1 MLRRCISTPRLRSRS
16 ESDRLICYNILRQG
30 VEKLYRKLMKKNTAS
45 KQESSVARN
54 VIIYGIGGVLSQAA
68 GLITLPLMTRCLSS
82 LEYGSIEVI
91 TSLTG
96 YFNLLIGLNMMTG
109 LYRFF
114 FQADDDLDRRE
125 MVSTTFL
132 FVALC
137 GLIVILISFLSGDF
151 FSQYLFK
158 DSSHTQLIRLAFIAL
173 VPVAVY
179 VYSLNLLRLENKAL
193 PYMII
198 ALTVSLIYM
207 GCIILFVAVFKTGIP
222 GYYYAQIISN
232 TIGIG
237 IALFIS
243 RELLAPRFSFKW
255 FKRLA
260 RYSLPLVPG
269 TLFGWSLSANNR
281 MFLNA
286 ATTPVQVAYYGLANK
301 ATIVITLA
309 TQAFCNAWEPTMY
322 SLLNREEKIKRTLP
336 VMLSLYTFGT
346 LSICTLVM
354 TVARE
359 IFLFLAPPEY
369 LAGIGLLGIMQLRWI
384 FTMGVY
390 VIDPGS
396 AKSGKTWW
404 VSVMLGLAVLVNLGA
419 NTILT
424 PRLGL
429 YGAVIS
435 ELLGYVTAMCGRW
448 IVSDRLFPISWKLRY
463 FITMIILYG
472 AAAYGQTRIILS
484 DLPWMLSFL
493 LRLLLAAAVIGGGYV
508 MIDSE
513 AKLSLAEIIQNARK
527 KVWKKRTA

>member
-1 MLRRCISTPRLRSRS
+1 M
-16 ESDRLICYNILRQG
+16 D
-30 VEKLYRKLMKKNTAS
+30 K

-68 GLITLPLMTRCLSS
+68 GLITLPLMTRFLTS

-114 FQADDDLDRRE
+114 FESKDEKDRRE

-132 FVALC
+132 FVGLC
-137 GLIVILISFLSGDF
+137 GALVILLSFLLGNR
-151 FSQYLFK
+151 FSQNLFG
-158 DSSHTQLIRLAFIAL
+158 DTDHTKLIRLAFTAL

-179 VYSLNLLRLENKAL
+179 TYSLNLLRLENKAL
-193 PYMII
+193 PYMLI

-207 GCIILFVAVFKTGIP
+207 GGIVLFVAVLRVGIP
-222 GYYYAQIISN
+222 GYYYSQIISN
-232 TIGIG
+232 TIGAF
-237 IALFIS
+237 IALFLS
-243 RELLAPRFSFKW
+243 RELLVPRFSVKW

-260 RYSLPLVPG
+260 RYSFPLVPG

-286 ATTPVQVAYYGLANK
+286 STSPIQVAYYGLANK

-322 SLLNREEKIKRTLP
+322 SLLNKEEKIKRTLP
-336 VMLSLYTFGT
+336 SMLSLFTFGS

-354 TVARE
+354 TIARE

-369 LAGIGLLGIMQLRWI
+369 LAGIGLLGIMQLRWL

-390 VIDPGS
+390 VIDPGT
-396 AKSGKTWW
+396 AKTGKTWW
-404 VSVMLGLAVLVNLGA
+404 VSVMLGLAVAVNFGA
-419 NTILT
+419 NAILT

-448 IVSDRLFPISWKLRY
+448 IVSDRLFPLRWNLRY
-463 FITMIILYG
+463 FLLMILLYG
-472 AAAYGQTRIILS
+472 LAAYGQTIIIMGNM
-484 DLPWMLSFL
+484 PWGLSFV
-493 LRLLLAAAVIGGGYV
+493 LRLLLAAAVIGAGYLL
-508 MIDSE
+508 IDRESKE
-513 AKLSLAEIIQNARK
+513 VLRNIINSTLSKMKTFNK
-527 KVWKKRTA
+527 KTPA

>member
-1 MLRRCISTPRLRSRS
+1 M
-16 ESDRLICYNILRQG
+16 DAM
-30 VEKLYRKLMKKNTAS
+30 EKETAVKK
-45 KQESSVARN
+45 ESSVARN

-68 GLITLPLMTRCLSS
+68 GLITLPLMTRQLSS
-82 LEYGSIEVI
+82 LEYGTIEVI
-91 TSLTG
+91 TALTG

-114 FQADDDLDRRE
+114 FEAKDDEDRKK

-132 FVALC
+132 FVGLC
-137 GLIVILISFLSGDF
+137 GVLVILSAFLFGRQFSLSQFGDTE
-151 FSQYLFK
+151 
-158 DSSHTQLIRLAFIAL
+158 HAGLIRLAFTAL

-179 VYSLNLLRLENKAL
+179 VYSLNLLRLQNKAL

-207 GCIILFVAVFKTGIP
+207 GCIILFLAVLKVGIP
-222 GYYYAQIISN
+222 GYYYSQIISN
-232 TIGIG
+232 TIGTV
-237 IALFIS
+237 IALYLS
-243 RELLAPRFSFKW
+243 RDLLSPRFSLKW

-260 RYSLPLVPG
+260 RYSFPLVPG

-286 ATTPVQVAYYGLANK
+286 STTPVQVAYYGLANK

-322 SLLNREEKIKRTLP
+322 SLLNKEEKIKRTLP
-336 VMLSLYTFGT
+336 SMLSLYTFGA

-354 TVARE
+354 TIARE

-369 LAGIGLLGIMQLRWI
+369 LAGIGLLGIMQLRWL

-390 VIDPGS
+390 VIDPGT
-396 AKSGKTWW
+396 AKSGKTYW
-404 VSVMLGLAVLVNLGA
+404 VSIMLGLAVLVNLGA
-419 NTILT
+419 NAVLT

-448 IVSDRLFPISWKLRY
+448 IVSDRLFPVNWDLRY
-463 FITMIILYG
+463 FILMIVLYG

-484 DLPWMLSFL
+484 DLPWLISFL
-493 LRLLLAAAVIGGGYV
+493 LRLVIAAVLIAGGFFLMDRESRKTMLDLVRGAAEKIG
-508 MIDSE
+508 S
-513 AKLSLAEIIQNARK
+513 KRK
-527 KVWKKRTA
+527 TPAAG

>member
-1 MLRRCISTPRLRSRS
+1 MSKEET
-16 ESDRLICYNILRQG
+16 
-30 VEKLYRKLMKKNTAS
+30 T
-45 KQESSVARN
+45 KQEASVARN

-68 GLITLPLMTRCLSS
+68 GLITLPLMTRFLTSW
-82 LEYGSIEVI
+82 EYGSIEVI

-114 FQADDDLDRRE
+114 FEAENEKDRRE

-132 FVALC
+132 FVGLC
-137 GLIVILISFLSGDF
+137 GVLVILTSLLLGGT
-151 FSQYLFK
+151 FSQRLFR
-158 DSSHTQLIRLAFIAL
+158 DAEHTGLIRLAFTAL
-173 VPVAVY
+173 VPVAFY
-179 VYSLNLLRLENKAL
+179 TYSLNLLRLENKAL
-193 PYMII
+193 PYMLI
-198 ALTVSLIYM
+198 ALTVSMIYM
-207 GCIILFVAVFKTGIP
+207 GCIILFVAVRKVGIP

-232 TIGIG
+232 TIGTV

-243 RELLAPRFSFKW
+243 RKLLAPRFSIKW

-260 RYSLPLVPG
+260 RYSFPLVPG

-286 ATTPVQVAYYGLANK
+286 STTPVQVAYYGLANK

-322 SLLNREEKIKRTLP
+322 SLLNKEEKIKRTLP
-336 VMLSLYTFGT
+336 TMLSLYTFGT

-390 VIDPGS
+390 VIDPGT
-396 AKSGKTWW
+396 AKTGKTWW

-419 NTILT
+419 NMILT
-424 PRLGL
+424 PKLGL
-429 YGAVIS
+429 YGAVIA

-448 IVSDRLFPISWKLRY
+448 IVSDRLFPIHWNLRY
-463 FITMIILYG
+463 FLLMIVLYG
-472 AAAYGQTRIILS
+472 AAAFGQTRIILS
-484 DLPWMLSFL
+484 DMPWAISFL
-493 LRLLLAAAVIGGGYV
+493 LRLLLAGAVIGAGYLLLDRESRNTLTEV
-508 MIDSE
+508 TG
-513 AKLSLAEIIQNARK
+513 NAVRK
-527 KVWKKRTA
+527 GLGVRN

>member
-1 MLRRCISTPRLRSRS
+1 MNRSCRA
-16 ESDRLICYNILRQG
+16 EIDDTMVPMEN
-30 VEKLYRKLMKKNTAS
+30 EKPVKK
-45 KQESSVARN
+45 ESSVARN

-68 GLITLPLMTRCLSS
+68 GLITLPLMTRFLTS

-114 FQADDDLDRRE
+114 FEAENERDRKE

-132 FVALC
+132 FVGLC
-137 GLIVILISFLSGDF
+137 GALAILISFLFGGT
-151 FSQYLFK
+151 FSRNLFN
-158 DSSHTQLIRLAFIAL
+158 DLAHTWLIRLAFTAL

-179 VYSLNLLRLENKAL
+179 VYSLNLLRLQNKAL
-193 PYMII
+193 PYIII
-198 ALTVSLIYM
+198 ALTVSAIYM
-207 GCIILFVAVFKTGIP
+207 GCIVLFVAVLKVGIP
-222 GYYYAQIISN
+222 GYYYSQIISN
-232 TIGIG
+232 TIGTV

-243 RELLAPRFSFKW
+243 RDLLAPRFSMKW
-255 FKRLA
+255 FRRLA
-260 RYSLPLVPG
+260 RYSFPLVPG

-286 ATTPVQVAYYGLANK
+286 STTPVQVAYYGLANK

-322 SLLNREEKIKRTLP
+322 SLLDKEEKIKRTLP
-336 VMLSLYTFGT
+336 SMLSLFTLGT

-390 VIDPGS
+390 VIDPGT
-396 AKSGKTWW
+396 AKTGKTWW

-419 NTILT
+419 NAILT

-448 IVSDRLFPISWKLRY
+448 IVSDRLFPVKWDLRY
-463 FITMIILYG
+463 FILMILLYG
-472 AAAYGQTRIILS
+472 AAAFAQTKIILS
-484 DLPWMLSFL
+484 DMNWGLSFL
-493 LRLLLAAAVIGGGYV
+493 LRLLLAAAVIGAGFIL
-508 MIDSE
+508 IDKESRRT
-513 AKLSLAEIIQNARK
+513 LQSLLLKVKGLKQAHADRK
-527 KVWKKRTA
+527 K

>member
-1 MLRRCISTPRLRSRS
+1 MSNKV
-16 ESDRLICYNILRQG
+16 SDR
-30 VEKLYRKLMKKNTAS
+30 
-45 KQESSVARN
+45 QESSVARN

-68 GLITLPLMTRCLSS
+68 GLITLPLMTHSLSS

-114 FQADDDLDRRE
+114 FQAEDERDRGE

-132 FVALC
+132 FVGLC
-137 GLIVILISFLSGDF
+137 GALVILISLLLGGL
-151 FSQYLFK
+151 FSQRMFGNAEY
-158 DSSHTQLIRLAFIAL
+158 TGLIRLAFTAL

-179 VYSLNLLRLENKAL
+179 TYSLNLLRLQNKAL
-193 PYMII
+193 PYMLI

-207 GCIILFVAVFKTGIP
+207 GCIILFVAVMKVGIP
-222 GYYYAQIISN
+222 GYYYSQIISN
-232 TIGIG
+232 TIGAV
-237 IALFIS
+237 IALFLS
-243 RELLAPRFSFKW
+243 RRLFVPRFSLKW
-255 FKRLA
+255 FKKLA
-260 RYSLPLVPG
+260 RYSFPLVPG

-286 ATTPVQVAYYGLANK
+286 STDPVQVAYYGLANK

-309 TQAFCNAWEPTMY
+309 TQAFCNSWEPTMY
-322 SLLNREEKIKRTLP
+322 SLLNKEDKIKRTLP
-336 VMLSLYTFGT
+336 SMLSLYTFGT

-390 VIDPGS
+390 VIDPGT

-419 NTILT
+419 NSILT

-448 IVSDRLFPISWKLRY
+448 IVSDRLFPINWDLRY
-463 FITMIILYG
+463 FVVMIVLYG
-472 AAAYGQTRIILS
+472 IAAYGQTRIILS
-484 DLPWMLSFL
+484 DMNWGLSFL
-493 LRLLLAAAVIGGGYV
+493 LRLLLAAVVVGGGYLL
-508 MIDSE
+508 IDRESKQTLKDVLGK
-513 AKLSLAEIIQNARK
+513 AVQKIRK
-527 KVWKKRTA
+527 

>member
-1 MLRRCISTPRLRSRS
+1 MEQKQDS
-16 ESDRLICYNILRQG
+16 
-30 VEKLYRKLMKKNTAS
+30 KKEA
-45 KQESSVARN
+45 SVARN

-68 GLITLPLMTRCLSS
+68 GLITLPLMTRSLTS

-114 FQADDDLDRRE
+114 FEAGDDTEERKK

-132 FVALC
+132 FVGIC
-137 GLIVILISFLSGDF
+137 GAAVILLSFLFGGV
-151 FSQYLFK
+151 FSQRLFG
-158 DSSHTQLIRLAFIAL
+158 DADHIGLIRLTFIAL

-207 GCIILFVAVFKTGIP
+207 ACIILFVSVLRIGIP
-222 GYYYAQIISN
+222 GYYYSQIISN
-232 TIGIG
+232 TIGTV

-243 RELLAPRFSFKW
+243 RELLIPRFSMKW
-255 FKRLA
+255 FKKLA
-260 RYSLPLVPG
+260 RYSFPLVPG

-286 ATTPVQVAYYGLANK
+286 STSPVQVAYYGLANK

-322 SLLNREEKIKRTLP
+322 SLLNQEEKIKRTLP
-336 VMLSLYTFGT
+336 TMLSLYTFGT

-390 VIDPGS
+390 VIDPGT

-404 VSVMLGLAVLVNLGA
+404 VSVMLGLAVLVNLSA
-419 NTILT
+419 NAVLT

-429 YGAVIS
+429 YGAVIA
-435 ELLGYVTAMCGRW
+435 ELLGYMTAMCGSW
-448 IVSDRLFPISWKLRY
+448 IVSDRLFPIRWDFRY
-463 FITMIILYG
+463 FILMIVLYG
-472 AAAYGQTRIILS
+472 VAAFGQTKVILNTM
-484 DLPWMLSFL
+484 PWMVSFL
-493 LRLLLAAAVIGGGYV
+493 LRLLMAASVILGGWLMLGNDARRTLLD
-508 MIDSE
+508 IAGS
-513 AKLSLAEIIQNARK
+513 ARK
-527 KVWKKRTA
+527 KVFGR

>member
-1 MLRRCISTPRLRSRS
+1 M
-16 ESDRLICYNILRQG
+16 D
-30 VEKLYRKLMKKNTAS
+30 K

-68 GLITLPLMTRCLSS
+68 GLITLPLMTRFLTS

-114 FQADDDLDRRE
+114 FESKDEKDRRE

-132 FVALC
+132 FVGLC
-137 GLIVILISFLSGDF
+137 GTLVILLSFFLGRQ
-151 FSQYLFK
+151 FSQNLFG
-158 DSSHTQLIRLAFIAL
+158 DTGHTELIHLAFTAL

-179 VYSLNLLRLENKAL
+179 TYSLNLLRLENKAL
-193 PYMII
+193 PYMCI

-207 GCIILFVAVFKTGIP
+207 GSIVLFVAVLKVGIP
-222 GYYYAQIISN
+222 GYYYSQIISN
-232 TIGIG
+232 TIGAF
-237 IALFIS
+237 IALFLS
-243 RELLAPRFSFKW
+243 RKLLAPRFSLKW

-260 RYSLPLVPG
+260 RYSFPLVPG

-286 ATTPVQVAYYGLANK
+286 STSPIQVAYYGLANK

-322 SLLNREEKIKRTLP
+322 SLLNKEEKIKRTLP
-336 VMLSLYTFGT
+336 SMLSLYTFGT

-354 TVARE
+354 TIARE

-390 VIDPGS
+390 VIDPGT
-396 AKSGKTWW
+396 AKTGKTWW
-404 VSVMLGLAVLVNLGA
+404 VSVMLGLAVAVNLGA
-419 NTILT
+419 NAILT

-448 IVSDRLFPISWKLRY
+448 IVSDHLFPIRWNFRY
-463 FITMIILYG
+463 FLLMIVLYG
-472 AAAYGQTRIILS
+472 SAAFGQTRIIMGNM
-484 DLPWMLSFL
+484 PWGISFF
-493 LRLLLAAAVIGGGYV
+493 LRLALAAIVIGVGYLL
-508 MIDSE
+508 IDRESK
-513 AKLSLAEIIQNARK
+513 AVLKNIVSNVRNKVKTFNK
-527 KVWKKRTA
+527 KTPA

>member
-1 MLRRCISTPRLRSRS
+1 MELM
-16 ESDRLICYNILRQG
+16 
-30 VEKLYRKLMKKNTAS
+30 EKETKTGKETS
-45 KQESSVARN
+45 IARN

-68 GLITLPLMTRCLSS
+68 GLITLPLMTRFLTSM
-82 LEYGSIEVI
+82 EYGSIEVI

-114 FQADDDLDRRE
+114 FEAEDSRDRKE

-132 FVALC
+132 FVGLC
-137 GLIVILISFLSGDF
+137 GVLVILLSLLFGDQ
-151 FSQYLFK
+151 FSMRLFG
-158 DSSHTQLIRLAFIAL
+158 DTGHTALIRLAFTAL

-179 VYSLNLLRLENKAL
+179 VYALNLLRLQNKAL
-193 PYMII
+193 PYIII
-198 ALTVSLIYM
+198 ALTVSAIYM
-207 GCIILFVAVFKTGIP
+207 GCIVFFVAFRKVGIP

-232 TIGIG
+232 TIGTA
-237 IALFIS
+237 IALYLS
-243 RELLAPRFSFKW
+243 RGLLAPRFSMKW

-260 RYSLPLVPG
+260 RYSFPLVPG

-286 ATTPVQVAYYGLANK
+286 STSPVQVAYYGLANK

-354 TVARE
+354 TIARE

-369 LAGIGLLGIMQLRWI
+369 LAGIGLLGILQLRWI

-390 VIDPGS
+390 VIDPGT
-396 AKSGKTWW
+396 AKSGKTYW

-419 NTILT
+419 NAVLT

-448 IVSDRLFPISWKLRY
+448 IVSDRLFPIRWDLRFFLVMIALY
-463 FITMIILYG
+463 GGAAFGQTKIILG
-472 AAAYGQTRIILS
+472 TMSWGI
-484 DLPWMLSFL
+484 SFL
-493 LRLLLAAAVIGGGYV
+493 LRLMLAASVIGGGYLL
-508 MIDSE
+508 IGAE
-513 AKLSLAEIIQNARK
+513 ARETMKELAGKAKAALHAVRS
-527 KVWKKRTA
+527 

>member
-1 MLRRCISTPRLRSRS
+1 MNK
-16 ESDRLICYNILRQG
+16 EVSD
-30 VEKLYRKLMKKNTAS
+30 KKEA
-45 KQESSVARN
+45 SVARN

-68 GLITLPLMTRCLSS
+68 GLITLPLMTRFLSS
-82 LEYGSIEVI
+82 WEYGSIEVI

-96 YFNLLIGLNMMTG
+96 YFNLLIGLNLMTG

-114 FQADDDLDRRE
+114 FEAENDKDRRE

-132 FVALC
+132 FVGFC
-137 GLIVILISFLSGDF
+137 GILVILTSLLMGET
-151 FSQYLFK
+151 FSLRLFR
-158 DSSHTQLIRLAFIAL
+158 TAEQTGLIRLAFTAL
-173 VPVAVY
+173 VPVAIY
-179 VYSLNLLRLENKAL
+179 TYSLNLLRLENKAL
-193 PYMII
+193 PYMLI

-207 GCIILFVAVFKTGIP
+207 GCIVLFVAVMKVGIP

-232 TIGIG
+232 TTGAV

-243 RELLAPRFSFKW
+243 RQLLAPQFSMKW
-255 FKRLA
+255 FKKLA
-260 RYSLPLVPG
+260 IYSFPLVPG

-286 ATTPVQVAYYGLANK
+286 STTPVQVAYYGLANK

-322 SLLNREEKIKRTLP
+322 SLLNQEEKIKRTLP
-336 VMLSLYTFGT
+336 SMLSLYTFGS

-354 TVARE
+354 TAARE

-390 VIDPGS
+390 VIDPGT
-396 AKSGKTWW
+396 AKTGKTWW
-404 VSVMLGLAVLVNLGA
+404 VSVMLGLAVLVNLGS
-419 NTILT
+419 NMILT
-424 PRLGL
+424 PKLGL

-448 IVSDRLFPISWKLRY
+448 IVSDRLFPIEWDLRY
-463 FITMIILYG
+463 FILMIVLYS

-484 DLPWMLSFL
+484 EMPWGISFL
-493 LRLLLAAAVIGGGYV
+493 LRLLLAAAVIAGGYL
-508 MIDSE
+508 MIDEQS
-513 AKLSLAEIIQNARK
+513 
-527 KVWKKRTA
+527 KRTMRDIVKNVLSKIKKQRSGRKNHGATAGK

>member
-1 MLRRCISTPRLRSRS
+1 MENET
-16 ESDRLICYNILRQG
+16 
-30 VEKLYRKLMKKNTAS
+30 KN
-45 KQESSVARN
+45 KQEASVAKN

-68 GLITLPLMTRCLSS
+68 GLITLPLMTRALTS

-114 FQADDDLDRRE
+114 FEAKDDSEDRKQ

-132 FVALC
+132 FVGLC
-137 GLIVILISFLSGDF
+137 GILVILISFLFGGL
-151 FSQYLFK
+151 FSQRLFG
-158 DSSHTQLIRLAFIAL
+158 DDQHTRLIRLAFTAL

-179 VYSLNLLRLENKAL
+179 TYSLNLLRLQNKAL

-198 ALTVSLIYM
+198 ALTVSIIYM
-207 GCIILFVAVFKTGIP
+207 SCIVIFVAVVKTGIP

-232 TIGIG
+232 TIGAV
-237 IALFIS
+237 IALIIS
-243 RELLAPRFSFKW
+243 RELLAPRFSAKW
-255 FKRLA
+255 FKNLA
-260 RYSLPLVPG
+260 RYSFPLVPG

-286 ATTPVQVAYYGLANK
+286 STTPVQVAYYGLANK

-322 SLLNREEKIKRTLP
+322 SLLKKEEKIKRTLP
-336 VMLSLYTFGT
+336 SMLSLYTFGA

-354 TVARE
+354 TAARE

-369 LAGIGLLGIMQLRWI
+369 LAGIGLLGIMQLRWL

-390 VIDPGS
+390 VIDPGT
-396 AKSGKTWW
+396 AKTGKTWW
-404 VSVMLGLAVLVNLGA
+404 VSVMLGLAVLVNLSA
-419 NTILT
+419 NAVLT

-448 IVSDRLFPISWKLRY
+448 IVSDRLFPIGWDLRY
-463 FITMIILYG
+463 FILMILLYG
-472 AAAYGQTRIILS
+472 AAAFGQTKVILGS
-484 DLPWMLSFL
+484 MPWGVSFL
-493 LRLLLAAAVIGGGYV
+493 LRVLMAAAVIVPGYFLLDA
-508 MIDSE
+508 DSKTTLTDLIKS
-513 AKLSLAEIIQNARK
+513 AAARIRTK
-527 KVWKKRTA
+527 KIPA

>member
-1 MLRRCISTPRLRSRS
+1 M
-16 ESDRLICYNILRQG
+16 
-30 VEKLYRKLMKKNTAS
+30 KLMEKENTS
-45 KQESSVARN
+45 TKRESSVARN

-68 GLITLPLMTRCLSS
+68 GLITLPLMTRFLSS

-114 FQADDDLDRRE
+114 FEAEDAEDRKK

-132 FVALC
+132 FVGLC
-137 GLIVILISFLSGDF
+137 GALVILTSLLFGEM
-151 FSQYLFK
+151 FSQRLFH
-158 DSSHTQLIRLAFIAL
+158 DSDHISLIRLAFTAL

-179 VYSLNLLRLENKAL
+179 TYSLNLLRLQNKAL
-193 PYMII
+193 PYIII
-198 ALTVSLIYM
+198 ALTVSAIYM
-207 GCIILFVAVFKTGIP
+207 GCIVIFVAVLKVGIP
-222 GYYYAQIISN
+222 GYYFAQIISN
-232 TIGIG
+232 TIGTV

-243 RELLAPRFSFKW
+243 RSLLAPSFSMKW
-255 FKRLA
+255 FKNLA
-260 RYSLPLVPG
+260 RYSFPLVPG

-286 ATTPVQVAYYGLANK
+286 STSPVQVAYYGLANK

-322 SLLNREEKIKRTLP
+322 SLLNQEEKIKRTLP
-336 VMLSLYTFGT
+336 SMLSLFTYGA
-346 LSICTLVM
+346 LSISTLVM
-354 TVARE
+354 TIARE

-369 LAGIGLLGIMQLRWI
+369 LAGIGLLGIMQLRWL

-390 VIDPGS
+390 VIDPGT

-404 VSVMLGLAVLVNLGA
+404 VSVMLGLAVLVNLA
-419 NTILT
+419 SNAVLT

-448 IVSDRLFPISWKLRY
+448 IVSDRLFPIDWNRRC
-463 FITMIILYG
+463 FILLILLYG
-472 AAAYGQTRIILS
+472 TAAFGQTKIILS
-484 DLPWMLSFL
+484 NMSWALSFP
-493 LRLLLAAAVIGGGYV
+493 LRLLMAAAVIGSSWILIGK
-508 MIDSE
+508 D
-513 AKLSLAEIIQNARK
+513 AREIIQSIISNVKAK
-527 KVWKKRTA
+527 ISQKSTSRTDA

>member
-1 MLRRCISTPRLRSRS
+1 MDEKNKQEESTER
-16 ESDRLICYNILRQG
+16 
-30 VEKLYRKLMKKNTAS
+30 
-45 KQESSVARN
+45 ESSVARN

-68 GLITLPLMTRCLSS
+68 GLITLPLMTRRLSS

-91 TSLTG
+91 TALTG

-114 FQADDDLDRRE
+114 FEAKDSEDRKK

-132 FVALC
+132 FVGLC
-137 GLIVILISFLSGDF
+137 GIIVILISFLFGGA
-151 FSQYLFK
+151 FSQNLFG
-158 DSSHTQLIRLAFIAL
+158 DREHIELIRLAFTAL

-179 VYSLNLLRLENKAL
+179 VYALNLLRLQNKAM

-207 GCIILFVAVFKTGIP
+207 GCIVFFLAVLKVGIP
-222 GYYYAQIISN
+222 GYYYSQIISN
-232 TIGIG
+232 TIGTV
-237 IALFIS
+237 IALTVS
-243 RELLAPRFSFKW
+243 RDLLVPRFSMKW
-255 FKRLA
+255 FKKLA
-260 RYSLPLVPG
+260 RYSFPLVPG

-286 ATTPVQVAYYGLANK
+286 STTPVQVAYYGLANK

-322 SLLNREEKIKRTLP
+322 SLLNQEEKIKRTLP
-336 VMLSLYTFGT
+336 TMLSLYTFGA

-390 VIDPGS
+390 VIDPGT
-396 AKSGKTWW
+396 AKTGKTWW

-419 NTILT
+419 NMILT

-448 IVSDRLFPISWKLRY
+448 IVSDRLFPIDWDLRC
-463 FITMIILYG
+463 FIGIIALYG
-472 AAAYGQTRIILS
+472 AAAFGQTKIILS
-484 DLPWMLSFL
+484 SMSWGVSFL
-493 LRLLLAAAVIGGGYV
+493 LRLVLAAIVIGGGYLL
-508 MIDSE
+508 IGKE
-513 AKLSLAEIIQNARK
+513 ARATLHDIVEGGKQKLNFQK
-527 KVWKKRTA
+527 G

>member
-1 MLRRCISTPRLRSRS
+1 MDNAS
-16 ESDRLICYNILRQG
+16 
-30 VEKLYRKLMKKNTAS
+30 NT
-45 KQESSVARN
+45 KHESSVARN

-68 GLITLPLMTRCLSS
+68 GLITLPLMTRFMSS

-114 FQADDDLDRRE
+114 FESEDEEDRKK

-132 FVALC
+132 FVGLC
-137 GLIVILISFLSGDF
+137 GVLTILIARLFGGQ
-151 FSQYLFK
+151 FSQRLFN
-158 DSSHTQLIRLAFIAL
+158 DPDHTVLIRLALTAV
-173 VPVAVY
+173 VPVAIY
-179 VYSLNLLRLENKAL
+179 TYSLNLLRLQNKAL
-193 PYMII
+193 PYIII
-198 ALTVSLIYM
+198 ALTVSVIYM
-207 GCIILFVAVFKTGIP
+207 GCIIIFVAVRKIGIS

-232 TIGIG
+232 TIGTV

-243 RELLAPRFSFKW
+243 RDLLSPRFSAKW
-255 FKRLA
+255 FKKIA
-260 RYSLPLVPG
+260 RYSIPLVPG

-286 ATTPVQVAYYGLANK
+286 ATSPVQVAYYGLANK
-301 ATIVITLA
+301 ATIIITLA

-322 SLLNREEKIKRTLP
+322 SLLNKEEKIKRTLP
-336 VMLSLYTFGT
+336 VMLSLYTLGT

-354 TVARE
+354 TIARE
-359 IFLFLAPPEY
+359 IFLFFAPPEY

-390 VIDPGS
+390 VIDPGT
-396 AKSGKTWW
+396 AKSGRTYW

-419 NTILT
+419 NSVLT

-448 IVSDRLFPISWKLRY
+448 IISDRFFPINWDLRY
-463 FITMIILYG
+463 FLLMIALYG
-472 AAAYGQTRIILS
+472 TAAFAQTKVILS
-484 DLPWMLSFL
+484 NMSWGLSFL
-493 LRLLLAAAVIGGGYV
+493 LRLLLAAIVICGGYF
-508 MIDSE
+508 MIGRE
-513 AKLSLAEIIQNARK
+513 AKTTIHELSVKTLQKIRNRK
-527 KVWKKRTA
+527 SETGNS

>member
-1 MLRRCISTPRLRSRS
+1 MSNQTSTKR
-16 ESDRLICYNILRQG
+16 
-30 VEKLYRKLMKKNTAS
+30 
-45 KQESSVARN
+45 ESSVARN

-91 TSLTG
+91 TALTG

-114 FQADDDLDRRE
+114 FEAEDDRDRQE

-132 FVALC
+132 FVGLC
-137 GLIVILISFLSGDF
+137 GLLVILISFLLGEQFSLNNFGDTT
-151 FSQYLFK
+151 
-158 DSSHTQLIRLAFIAL
+158 HTGLIHLAFTAL

-179 VYSLNLLRLENKAL
+179 TYSLNLLRLENKAM
-193 PYMII
+193 PYMMI

-207 GCIILFVAVFKTGIP
+207 GCIILFVAVLKVGIP
-222 GYYYAQIISN
+222 GYYYSQIISN
-232 TIGIG
+232 TIGAV
-237 IALFIS
+237 IALFLS
-243 RELLAPRFSFKW
+243 RELLAPRFSLKW
-255 FKRLA
+255 FKKLA
-260 RYSLPLVPG
+260 RYSFPLVPG

-286 ATTPVQVAYYGLANK
+286 STTPVQVAYYGLANK

-322 SLLNREEKIKRTLP
+322 SLLNQEEKIKRTLP
-336 VMLSLYTFGT
+336 SMLSLYTLGT

-390 VIDPGS
+390 VIDPGT

-404 VSVMLGLAVLVNLGA
+404 VSIMLGLAVLVNLGA
-419 NTILT
+419 NSILT

-435 ELLGYVTAMCGRW
+435 ELLGYITAMCGRW
-448 IVSDRLFPISWKLRY
+448 IISDRFFPINWNLRY
-463 FITMIILYG
+463 FILMIVLYG
-472 AAAYGQTRIILS
+472 AAAFVQTRIILG
-484 DLPWMLSFL
+484 DLPWGLSFL
-493 LRLLLAAAVIGGGYV
+493 LRLLLAAVVITGGYLF
-508 MIDSE
+508 IDRES
-513 AKLSLAEIIQNARK
+513 KITLKEIVANGVEK
-527 KVWKKRTA
+527 MKKRKQKTPA

>member
-1 MLRRCISTPRLRSRS
+1 MNE
-16 ESDRLICYNILRQG
+16 ESVNKR
-30 VEKLYRKLMKKNTAS
+30 EA
-45 KQESSVARN
+45 SVAKN

-68 GLITLPLMTRCLSS
+68 GLITLPLMTRCLTS

-91 TSLTG
+91 TALTG
-96 YFNLLIGLNMMTG
+96 YFNLLIGLNMMAG

-114 FQADDDLDRRE
+114 FQAEDDKDRRE

-132 FVALC
+132 FVGVCGAL
-137 GLIVILISFLSGDF
+137 VILLSFLFGGQ
-151 FSQYLFK
+151 FSQRLFH
-158 DSSHTQLIRLAFIAL
+158 DDGHIELIRLAFTAL

-179 VYSLNLLRLENKAL
+179 TYSLNLLRLENKAL

-198 ALTVSLIYM
+198 ALTVSLLYM
-207 GCIILFVAVFKTGIP
+207 GSIVLFVAVLKVGIP
-222 GYYYAQIISN
+222 GYYYSQIISN
-232 TIGIG
+232 TIGAA
-237 IALFIS
+237 IALFLS
-243 RELLAPRFSFKW
+243 RELLAPRFSMKW

-260 RYSLPLVPG
+260 RYSFPLVPG

-286 ATTPVQVAYYGLANK
+286 STTPVQVAYYGLANK

-322 SLLNREEKIKRTLP
+322 SLLNQEEKIKRTLP
-336 VMLSLYTFGT
+336 TMLSLYTFGT

-354 TVARE
+354 TAARE

-390 VIDPGS
+390 VIDPGT

-424 PRLGL
+424 PRFGL

-448 IVSDRLFPISWKLRY
+448 TVSDHLFPVWWDFRY
-463 FITMIILYG
+463 FMLMIALYG
-472 AAAYGQTRIILS
+472 AAAFGQTKIILS
-484 DLPWMLSFL
+484 DLPWALSFL
-493 LRLLLAAAVIGGGYV
+493 LRLVLAAVVIGGGYLL
-508 MIDSE
+508 IDRESKVTMKNISGNAMNKIKE
-513 AKLSLAEIIQNARK
+513 AGIKNSK
-527 KVWKKRTA
+527 

>member
-1 MLRRCISTPRLRSRS
+1 MEHMEK
-16 ESDRLICYNILRQG
+16 ES
-30 VEKLYRKLMKKNTAS
+30 KT

-68 GLITLPLMTRCLSS
+68 GLITLPLMTHFLSS

-114 FQADDDLDRRE
+114 FQAENEEDRRK

-132 FVALC
+132 FVGLC
-137 GLIVILISFLSGDF
+137 GILVILAAQLFGVQ
-151 FSQYLFK
+151 FSRHLFH
-158 DSSHTQLIRLAFIAL
+158 DDAHTDLIRLAFTAL

-179 VYSLNLLRLENKAL
+179 VYSLNLLRLQNKAL
-193 PYMII
+193 PYILI
-198 ALTVSLIYM
+198 ALAVSLIYM
-207 GCIILFVAVFKTGIP
+207 GSIVFFVVIMKAGIP
-222 GYYYAQIISN
+222 SYYYAQIISN
-232 TIGIG
+232 SIGTV
-237 IALFIS
+237 IALFLS
-243 RELLAPRFSFKW
+243 RDLLSPRFSAKW
-255 FKRLA
+255 FKKLA
-260 RYSLPLVPG
+260 RYSFPLVPG

-286 ATTPVQVAYYGLANK
+286 ATSPVQVAYYGLANK

-322 SLLNREEKIKRTLP
+322 SLLNQEEKIKRTLP
-336 VMLSLYTFGT
+336 SMLSLYTFGT

-354 TVARE
+354 TIARE

-390 VIDPGS
+390 VIDPGT
-396 AKSGKTWW
+396 AKSGKTYW
-404 VSVMLGLAVLVNLGA
+404 VSFILGLAVLVNICA
-419 NTILT
+419 NSILT

-448 IVSDRLFPISWKLRY
+448 IVSDRLFPIRWDLRY
-463 FITMIILYG
+463 FLLMIALYG
-472 AAAYGQTRIILS
+472 TAAFAQTKVILS
-484 DLPWMLSFL
+484 DMPWALSFL
-493 LRLLLAAAVIGGGYV
+493 SRLALAAAVIGFGYLL
-508 MIDSE
+508 IDRESRRTMSDLTRKTLNRFRRTRSE
-513 AKLSLAEIIQNARK
+513 R
-527 KVWKKRTA
+527 

>member
-1 MLRRCISTPRLRSRS
+1 MEQKQDS
-16 ESDRLICYNILRQG
+16 
-30 VEKLYRKLMKKNTAS
+30 KKEA
-45 KQESSVARN
+45 SVARN

-68 GLITLPLMTRCLSS
+68 GLITLPLMTRSLTS

-114 FQADDDLDRRE
+114 FEAGDDTEERKK

-132 FVALC
+132 FVGIC
-137 GLIVILISFLSGDF
+137 GAAVILLSFLFGGV
-151 FSQYLFK
+151 FSQRLFG
-158 DSSHTQLIRLAFIAL
+158 DADHIGLIRLAFIAL

-207 GCIILFVAVFKTGIP
+207 ACIILFVSVLRIGIP
-222 GYYYAQIISN
+222 GYYYSQIISN
-232 TIGIG
+232 TIGTV

-243 RELLAPRFSFKW
+243 RELLIPRFSMKW
-255 FKRLA
+255 FKKLA
-260 RYSLPLVPG
+260 RYSFPLVPG

-286 ATTPVQVAYYGLANK
+286 STSPVQVAYYGLANK

-322 SLLNREEKIKRTLP
+322 SLLNQEEKIKRTLP
-336 VMLSLYTFGT
+336 TMLSLYTFGT

-390 VIDPGS
+390 VIDPGT
-396 AKSGKTWW
+396 AKSGKTW
-404 VSVMLGLAVLVNLGA
+404 
-419 NTILT
+419 
-424 PRLGL
+424 
-429 YGAVIS
+429 
-435 ELLGYVTAMCGRW
+435 
-448 IVSDRLFPISWKLRY
+448 
-463 FITMIILYG
+463 
-472 AAAYGQTRIILS
+472 
-484 DLPWMLSFL
+484 
-493 LRLLLAAAVIGGGYV
+493 
-508 MIDSE
+508 
-513 AKLSLAEIIQNARK
+513 
-527 KVWKKRTA
+527 

>member
-1 MLRRCISTPRLRSRS
+1 M
-16 ESDRLICYNILRQG
+16 SDR
-30 VEKLYRKLMKKNTAS
+30 
-45 KQESSVARN
+45 QESSVARN

-68 GLITLPLMTRCLSS
+68 GLITLPLMTHSLSS

-114 FQADDDLDRRE
+114 FQAEDDRDRGE

-132 FVALC
+132 FVGLC
-137 GLIVILISFLSGDF
+137 GALVILISLLLGGQ
-151 FSQYLFK
+151 FSQRMFGNAEY
-158 DSSHTQLIRLAFIAL
+158 TGLIRLAFTAL

-179 VYSLNLLRLENKAL
+179 TYSLNLLRLQNKAL
-193 PYMII
+193 PYMLI

-207 GCIILFVAVFKTGIP
+207 GCIILFVAVMKVGIP
-222 GYYYAQIISN
+222 GYYYSQIISN
-232 TIGIG
+232 TIGAV
-237 IALFIS
+237 IALFLS
-243 RELLAPRFSFKW
+243 RRLFVPRFSLKW
-255 FKRLA
+255 FKKLA
-260 RYSLPLVPG
+260 RYSFPLVPG

-286 ATTPVQVAYYGLANK
+286 STDPVQVAYYGLANK

-309 TQAFCNAWEPTMY
+309 TQAFCNSWEPTMY
-322 SLLNREEKIKRTLP
+322 SLLNKEDKIKRTLP
-336 VMLSLYTFGT
+336 SMLSLYTFGT

-390 VIDPGS
+390 VIDPGT

-419 NTILT
+419 NSILT

-448 IVSDRLFPISWKLRY
+448 IVSDRLFPINWDLRY
-463 FITMIILYG
+463 FVVMIVLYG
-472 AAAYGQTRIILS
+472 IAAYGQTRIILS
-484 DLPWMLSFL
+484 DMNWGLSFL
-493 LRLLLAAAVIGGGYV
+493 LRLLLAAVVVGGGYLL
-508 MIDSE
+508 IDRESKQTLKDVLGK
-513 AKLSLAEIIQNARK
+513 AVQKIRK
-527 KVWKKRTA
+527 

>member
-1 MLRRCISTPRLRSRS
+1 M
-16 ESDRLICYNILRQG
+16 SDTSN
-30 VEKLYRKLMKKNTAS
+30 NT
-45 KQESSVARN
+45 QESSVAKN
-54 VIIYGIGGVLSQAA
+54 MIIYGIGGVLSQAA
-68 GLITLPLMTRCLSS
+68 GLITLPLMTRSLSS

-91 TSLTG
+91 TALTG

-114 FQADDDLDRRE
+114 FEAENDRDRKE

-132 FVALC
+132 FVGLC
-137 GLIVILISFLSGDF
+137 GLLVVLISFVTGGQ
-151 FSQYLFK
+151 FSQYLFR
-158 DSSHTQLIRLAFIAL
+158 DTEHTSLIRLAFTAL

-179 VYSLNLLRLENKAL
+179 TYSLNLLRLENKAL
-193 PYMII
+193 PYMMI
-198 ALTVSLIYM
+198 ALTVSALYM
-207 GCIILFVAVFKTGIP
+207 GSIILFVAVLKVGIA
-222 GYYYAQIISN
+222 GYYYSQIISN
-232 TIGIG
+232 TIGAF

-243 RELLAPRFSFKW
+243 RQLLAPRFSMKW

-260 RYSLPLVPG
+260 RYSFPLVPG

-281 MFLNA
+281 IFLNA
-286 ATTPVQVAYYGLANK
+286 STTPVQVAYYGLANK

-309 TQAFCNAWEPTMY
+309 AQSFCNAWEPTMY
-322 SLLNREEKIKRTLP
+322 SLLNQEEKIKKILP
-336 VMLSLYTFGT
+336 SMLSLYTLGT

-354 TVARE
+354 TIARE

-390 VIDPGS
+390 VIDPGT
-396 AKSGKTWW
+396 AKTGRTWW
-404 VSVMLGLAVLVNLGA
+404 VSVMLGLAVLVNLCA

-448 IVSDRLFPISWKLRY
+448 IVSDRLFPVNWDLRY
-463 FITMIILYG
+463 FIVMIGLYG
-472 AAAYGQTRIILS
+472 AAAFGQTRIILS
-484 DLPWMLSFL
+484 DMPWELSFL
-493 LRLLLAAAVIGGGYV
+493 LRLMMAAAVVGIGWLMLDRQSKSTLRDIAGSV
-508 MIDSE
+508 MM
-513 AKLSLAEIIQNARK
+513 KLRNK
-527 KVWKKRTA
+527 KTPA